1 MSKKIERI
9 SESQILERL
18 RGKRSILLRKIARF
32 GINISGW
39 TIKGMVP
46 DEERIV
52 IIAAPHTSNWD
63 FVLAML
69 AIFGLNI
76 KLRWLR
82 KHSIFKP
89 GFKNF
94 FKWLGGIPVYRDNP
108 SNLIDNVVKIV
119 KREKSIVIAMTP
131 ESTRKKVK
139 RWKTGFLRIA
149 KQTQSKILL
158 ISIDAPTKSIEIGK
172 IFNPTGNSE
181 DDLAFIQKY
190 YSSFRVINHQ
200 KSYINYGLKGPLA
213 MYLSIVLCQC
223 LNLLS

>member
-1 MSKKIERI
+1 MSKKTKRI
-9 SESQILERL
+9 SESQIPERL

-76 KLRWLR
+76 KLRWLG

-131 ESTRKKVK
+131 EGTRKKVK

-190 YSSFRVINHQ
+190 YSSFRGINHQ
-200 KSYINYGLKGPLA
+200 KS
-213 MYLSIVLCQC
+213 
-223 LNLLS
+223 

>member
-1 MSKKIERI
+1 LPKKIVKI
-9 SESQILERL
+9 SENQIPERL
-18 RGKRSILLRKIARF
+18 RGRRSKLLRKIARF

-39 TIKGMVP
+39 SIKGKVP

-63 FVLAML
+63 FILAML

-76 KLRWLR
+76 KLRWLG

-89 GFKNF
+89 GFKFF

-108 SNLIDNVVKIV
+108 STLIDSVVKIV
-119 KREKSIVIAMTP
+119 KKEKSIVIAMTP
-131 ESTRKKVK
+131 EGTRKKVK

-149 KQTQSKILL
+149 KQTHSKILL

-172 IFNPTGNSE
+172 IFNPTGNSDE
-181 DDLAFIQKY
+181 DLAFIQKY
-190 YSSFRVINHQ
+190 YSSFRGINPN
-200 KSYINYGLKGPLA
+200 KS
-213 MYLSIVLCQC
+213 
-223 LNLLS
+223 

>member
-1 MSKKIERI
+1 MSKKVIRI
-9 SESQILERL
+9 SESQIPERL
-18 RGKRSILLRKIARF
+18 RGNRSQILRKIGRF

-39 TIKGMVP
+39 TIKGQVP

-63 FVLAML
+63 FILAML

-76 KLRWLR
+76 KLRWLG
-82 KHSIFKP
+82 KHSIFKL

-94 FKWLGGIPVYRDNP
+94 FEWLGGIPVYRDNP
-108 SNLIDNVVKIV
+108 STLIENVVDIV
-119 KREKSIVIAMTP
+119 KKEKSIVIAMTP
-131 ESTRKKVK
+131 EGTRKKVK

-172 IFNPTGNSE
+172 IFNPTGDSE
-181 DDLAFIQKY
+181 EDLEFIQKY
-190 YSSFRVINHQ
+190 YSSFRGINPQ
-200 KSYINYGLKGPLA
+200 KS
-213 MYLSIVLCQC
+213 
-223 LNLLS
+223 

>member
-1 MSKKIERI
+1 MSKKTARI
-9 SESQILERL
+9 SESQIPERL
-18 RGKRSILLRKIARF
+18 RGSRSQILRKIGRF

-39 TIKGMVP
+39 TIKGNVP

-52 IIAAPHTSNWD
+52 LIAAPHTSNWD

-76 KLRWLR
+76 KLRWLG

-94 FKWLGGIPVYRDNP
+94 FEWLGGIPVYRDNP
-108 SNLIDNVVKIV
+108 STLIESIVDIV
-119 KREKSIVIAMTP
+119 KKEKSIVIAMTP
-131 ESTRKKVK
+131 EGTRKKVK

-158 ISIDAPTKSIEIGK
+158 ISIDATTKSIEIGK
-172 IFNPTGNSE
+172 IFNPTGDNE
-181 DDLAFIQKY
+181 EDLAFIQKY
-190 YSSFRVINHQ
+190 YSSFRGINPQ
-200 KSYINYGLKGPLA
+200 KS
-213 MYLSIVLCQC
+213 
-223 LNLLS
+223 

>member
-1 MSKKIERI
+1 MSKKIVRI
-9 SESQILERL
+9 SESQIPERL

-76 KLRWLR
+76 KLRWLG

-89 GFKNF
+89 GFKIF

-119 KREKSIVIAMTP
+119 KKEKSIVIAMTP
-131 ESTRKKVK
+131 EGTRKKVK

-149 KQTQSKILL
+149 KQTHSKILL

-190 YSSFRVINHQ
+190 YSSFRGINHQ
-200 KSYINYGLKGPLA
+200 KS
-213 MYLSIVLCQC
+213 
-223 LNLLS
+223 

>member
-1 MSKKIERI
+1 MSKKVIRI
-9 SESQILERL
+9 SESQIPERL
-18 RGKRSILLRKIARF
+18 RGNRSQILRKIGRF

-39 TIKGMVP
+39 TIKGHVP

-63 FVLAML
+63 FILAML

-76 KLRWLR
+76 KLRWLG

-89 GFKNF
+89 GFKKF
-94 FKWLGGIPVYRDNP
+94 FEWLGGIPVYRDNP
-108 SNLIDNVVKIV
+108 STLIENVVDIV
-119 KREKSIVIAMTP
+119 KKEKSIVIAMTP
-131 ESTRKKVK
+131 EGTRKKVK

-172 IFNPTGNSE
+172 IFNPTGDSE
-181 DDLAFIQKY
+181 EDLEFIQKY
-190 YSSFRVINHQ
+190 YSSFRGINPQ
-200 KSYINYGLKGPLA
+200 KS
-213 MYLSIVLCQC
+213 
-223 LNLLS
+223 

>member
-1 MSKKIERI
+1 MSKKTARI
-9 SESQILERL
+9 SESQIPERL
-18 RGKRSILLRKIARF
+18 RGSRSRILRKIGRF

-39 TIKGMVP
+39 TIKGNVP

-52 IIAAPHTSNWD
+52 LIAAPHTSNWD

-76 KLRWLR
+76 KLRWLG

-94 FKWLGGIPVYRDNP
+94 FEWLGGIPVYRDNP
-108 SNLIDNVVKIV
+108 STLIESIVDIV
-119 KREKSIVIAMTP
+119 KKEKSIVIAMTP
-131 ESTRKKVK
+131 EGTRKKVK

-158 ISIDAPTKSIEIGK
+158 ISIDATTKSIEIGK
-172 IFNPTGNSE
+172 IFNPTGDNE
-181 DDLAFIQKY
+181 EDLAFIQKY
-190 YSSFRVINHQ
+190 YSSFRGINPQ
-200 KSYINYGLKGPLA
+200 KS
-213 MYLSIVLCQC
+213 
-223 LNLLS
+223 

>member
-1 MSKKIERI
+1 MSKKIIRI
-9 SESQILERL
+9 SESQIPERL

-76 KLRWLR
+76 KLRWLG

-89 GFKNF
+89 GFKIF

-119 KREKSIVIAMTP
+119 KKEKSIVIAMTP
-131 ESTRKKVK
+131 EGTRKKVK

-149 KQTQSKILL
+149 KQTHSKILL

-172 IFNPTGNSE
+172 VFNPTGNSE

-190 YSSFRVINHQ
+190 YSSFRGINHQ
-200 KSYINYGLKGPLA
+200 KS
-213 MYLSIVLCQC
+213 
-223 LNLLS
+223 

>member
-1 MSKKIERI
+1 MSKKIVRI
-9 SESQILERL
+9 SESQIPERL

-39 TIKGMVP
+39 TIKGIVP

-76 KLRWLR
+76 KLRWLG

-131 ESTRKKVK
+131 EGTRKKVK

-149 KQTQSKILL
+149 KQTHSKILL

-172 IFNPTGNSE
+172 VFNPTGNSE

-190 YSSFRVINHQ
+190 YSSFRGINHQ
-200 KSYINYGLKGPLA
+200 KS
-213 MYLSIVLCQC
+213 
-223 LNLLS
+223 

>member
-1 MSKKIERI
+1 MSKKVIRI
-9 SESQILERL
+9 SESQIPERL
-18 RGKRSILLRKIARF
+18 RGNRSQILRKIGRF

-39 TIKGMVP
+39 TVKGQVP

-63 FVLAML
+63 FILAML

-76 KLRWLR
+76 KLRWLG

-108 SNLIDNVVKIV
+108 STLIENVVDIV
-119 KREKSIVIAMTP
+119 KKEKSIVIAMTP
-131 ESTRKKVK
+131 EGTRKKVK

-172 IFNPTGNSE
+172 IFNPTGDSE
-181 DDLAFIQKY
+181 EDLEFIQKY
-190 YSSFRVINHQ
+190 YSSFRGINPQ
-200 KSYINYGLKGPLA
+200 KS
-213 MYLSIVLCQC
+213 
-223 LNLLS
+223 

>member
-1 MSKKIERI
+1 MPKKIVRI
-9 SESQILERL
+9 SESQIPERL

-76 KLRWLR
+76 KLRWLG

-119 KREKSIVIAMTP
+119 KKEKSIVIAMTP
-131 ESTRKKVK
+131 EGTRKKVK

-149 KQTQSKILL
+149 KQTHSKILL
-158 ISIDAPTKSIEIGK
+158 ISIDAPTKSIEIGR

-190 YSSFRVINHQ
+190 YSSFRGINH
-200 KSYINYGLKGPLA
+200 
-213 MYLSIVLCQC
+213 
-223 LNLLS
+223 

>member
-1 MSKKIERI
+1 MSKKTKRI
-9 SESQILERL
+9 SESQIPERL

-39 TIKGMVP
+39 TIKGIVP

-76 KLRWLR
+76 KLRWLG
-82 KHSIFKP
+82 KHTIFKP

-108 SNLIDNVVKIV
+108 SSLIDNVVKIV

-131 ESTRKKVK
+131 EGTRKKVK

-190 YSSFRVINHQ
+190 YSSFRGINHQ
-200 KSYINYGLKGPLA
+200 KS
-213 MYLSIVLCQC
+213 
-223 LNLLS
+223 

>member
-1 MSKKIERI
+1 MSKKIVRI
-9 SESQILERL
+9 SESQIPERL

-76 KLRWLR
+76 KLRWLG

-119 KREKSIVIAMTP
+119 KKEKSIVIAMTP
-131 ESTRKKVK
+131 EGTRKKVK

-149 KQTQSKILL
+149 KQTHSKILL

-190 YSSFRVINHQ
+190 YSSFRGINH
-200 KSYINYGLKGPLA
+200 
-213 MYLSIVLCQC
+213 
-223 LNLLS
+223 

>member
-1 MSKKIERI
+1 LPKKIVRI
-9 SESQILERL
+9 SESQIPERL

-76 KLRWLR
+76 KLRWLG

-89 GFKNF
+89 GFKIF

-119 KREKSIVIAMTP
+119 KKEKSIVIAMTP
-131 ESTRKKVK
+131 EGTRKKVK

-149 KQTQSKILL
+149 KQTHSKILL
-158 ISIDAPTKSIEIGK
+158 ISIDAPTKSIEIGR

-190 YSSFRVINHQ
+190 YSSFRGINH
-200 KSYINYGLKGPLA
+200 
-213 MYLSIVLCQC
+213 
-223 LNLLS
+223 

>member
-9 SESQILERL
+9 SESQIPERL

-39 TIKGMVP
+39 TIKGIVP

-76 KLRWLR
+76 KLRWLG

-108 SNLIDNVVKIV
+108 SSLIDNVVKIV

-131 ESTRKKVK
+131 EGTRKKVK

-190 YSSFRVINHQ
+190 YSSFRGINHQ
-200 KSYINYGLKGPLA
+200 KS
-213 MYLSIVLCQC
+213 
-223 LNLLS
+223 

>member
-1 MSKKIERI
+1 MSKKIVRI
-9 SESQILERL
+9 SESQIPERL
-18 RGKRSILLRKIARF
+18 RGKRSLLLRKIARF

-52 IIAAPHTSNWD
+52 RIAAPHTSNWD

-76 KLRWLR
+76 KLRWLG

-89 GFKNF
+89 GFKIF

-131 ESTRKKVK
+131 EGTRKKVK

-149 KQTQSKILL
+149 KQTHSKILL

-190 YSSFRVINHQ
+190 YSSFRGINHQ
-200 KSYINYGLKGPLA
+200 KS
-213 MYLSIVLCQC
+213 
-223 LNLLS
+223 

>member
-1 MSKKIERI
+1 MSKKIIRI
-9 SESQILERL
+9 SESQIPERL

-76 KLRWLR
+76 KLRWLG

-89 GFKNF
+89 GFKIF

-119 KREKSIVIAMTP
+119 KKEKSIVIAMTP
-131 ESTRKKVK
+131 EGTRKKVK

-149 KQTQSKILL
+149 KQTHSKILL

-190 YSSFRVINHQ
+190 YSSFRGINH
-200 KSYINYGLKGPLA
+200 
-213 MYLSIVLCQC
+213 
-223 LNLLS
+223 

>member
-76 KLRWLR
+76 KLRWLG

-131 ESTRKKVK
+131 EGTRKKVK

-190 YSSFRVINHQ
+190 YSSFRGINHQ
-200 KSYINYGLKGPLA
+200 KS
-213 MYLSIVLCQC
+213 
-223 LNLLS
+223 

>member
-1 MSKKIERI
+1 MSKKVIRI
-9 SESQILERL
+9 SESQIPERL
-18 RGKRSILLRKIARF
+18 RGNRSQILRKIGRF

-39 TIKGMVP
+39 AVKGQVP

-63 FVLAML
+63 FILAML

-76 KLRWLR
+76 KLRWLG

-89 GFKNF
+89 GFKKF
-94 FKWLGGIPVYRDNP
+94 FEWLGGIPVYRDNP
-108 SNLIDNVVKIV
+108 STLIENVVDIV
-119 KREKSIVIAMTP
+119 KKEKSIVIAMTP
-131 ESTRKKVK
+131 EGTRKKVK

-172 IFNPTGNSE
+172 IFNPTGDSE
-181 DDLAFIQKY
+181 EDLEFIQKY
-190 YSSFRVINHQ
+190 YSSFRGINPQ
-200 KSYINYGLKGPLA
+200 KS
-213 MYLSIVLCQC
+213 
-223 LNLLS
+223 

>member
-1 MSKKIERI
+1 MSKKILRI
-9 SESQILERL
+9 SESQIPERL
-18 RGKRSILLRKIARF
+18 RGRRSILLRKIARF

-76 KLRWLR
+76 KLRWLG

-108 SNLIDNVVKIV
+108 FNLIDNVVKIV

-131 ESTRKKVK
+131 EGTRKKVK

-149 KQTQSKILL
+149 KQTHSKILL

-172 IFNPTGNSE
+172 FFNPTGNSE

-190 YSSFRVINHQ
+190 YSSFRGINHQ
-200 KSYINYGLKGPLA
+200 KS
-213 MYLSIVLCQC
+213 
-223 LNLLS
+223 

>member
-39 TIKGMVP
+39 TIKGIVP

-76 KLRWLR
+76 KLRWLG

-131 ESTRKKVK
+131 EGTRKKVK

-190 YSSFRVINHQ
+190 YSSFRGINHQ
-200 KSYINYGLKGPLA
+200 KS
-213 MYLSIVLCQC
+213 
-223 LNLLS
+223 